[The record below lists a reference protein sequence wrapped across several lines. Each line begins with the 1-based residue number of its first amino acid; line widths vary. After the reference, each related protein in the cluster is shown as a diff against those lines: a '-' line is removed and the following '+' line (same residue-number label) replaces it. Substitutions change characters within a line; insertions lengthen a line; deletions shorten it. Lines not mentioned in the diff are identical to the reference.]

1 MHEMRRGGD
10 RYPRRQWHGEVLR
23 STDGAK
29 EIDSERAVMSQL
41 GKRYKCEVCGT
52 EVLCTKAGE
61 GKFVCCDKEM
71 KVQEPK
77 PLPSSD

>member
-1 MHEMRRGGD
+1 M
-10 RYPRRQWHGEVLR
+10 LR
-23 STDGAK
+23 STNGAK
-29 EIDSERAVMSQL
+29 EVDIGEAIMSQL
-41 GKRYKCEVCGT
+41 GKRYKCEVCNT

-61 GKFVCCDKEM
+61 GKFECCEKEM

>member
-1 MHEMRRGGD
+1 MLKVRRGSHCNAW
-10 RYPRRQWHGEVLR
+10 RQRCREMLWAA
-23 STDGAK
+23 DGTKKVKIEEA
-29 EIDSERAVMSQL
+29 IMSQL

-52 EVLCTKAGE
+52 EILCTKAGE
-61 GKFVCCDKEM
+61 GKLECCEKEM